1 MPAISPVRSATL
13 ARAFSGKWALVTGAS
28 AGIGE
33 ALALDLAA
41 AGAHL
46 VLTARRADRLEALA
60 ARVRSEYGVEAR
72 ILAADLA
79 APAAPQQLFDAT
91 EGAGTPI
98 DILVNNAGY
107 GYMGEFRKADVAWE
121 RSMVDL
127 NCAAVVHMTHL
138 FLPKMLERRQGYI
151 MIVASMAAFQPVPYM
166 ATYAATKAFDHM
178 LAVGLSAEVKRFGVK
193 VSSLCPGP
201 TESEFGKVAGSE
213 DGFRNAQA
221 TPVVARIGLEALAA
235 GRPFSMPKRSSAIQV
250 FLQRFLPRNLVTGA
264 AEKMF
269 RPKSVQG

>member
-1 MPAISPVRSATL
+1 MPVAAPSRSSSL

-41 AGAHL
+41 SGAKL
-46 VLTARRADRLEALA
+46 ILTARRTDRLEALA
-60 ARVRSEYGVEAR
+60 ARLRSEFKVEAR
-72 ILAADLA
+72 ILTADLA
-79 APAAPQQLFDAT
+79 SPAAPQQLYDAT
-91 EGAGTPI
+91 EGSGIAV

-107 GYMGEFRKADVAWE
+107 GYLGEFRNGGLDWQ

-127 NCAAVVHMTHL
+127 NCSAVVHLTHL
-138 FLPKMLERRQGYI
+138 FLPRMIERSRGYI

-178 LAVGLSAEVKRFGVK
+178 LGVALSAEVKRFGVK

-201 TESEFGKVAGSE
+201 TESEFGQVAGSTNQ
-213 DGFRNAQA
+213 FRKAQSA
-221 TPVVARIGLEALAA
+221 EAVSRIGLEALAA
-235 GRPFSMPKRSSAIQV
+235 GQAFSMPNRSGAIQV
-250 FLQRFLPRNLVTGA
+250 FLQRFLPRNLVTVA

-269 RPKSVQG
+269 RPATLK